1 MQDPH
6 KVLGI
11 EPDADHDT
19 ARKAFLRKAREW
31 HPDVS
36 TLDPSLAHEMF
47 QRLNAAYIAFKDPQP
62 ERQIPPTPVIRFSSQ
77 TFAVYRKRMKE
88 SRKYGVIN
96 KRRRRRKIIRMSVFG
111 MGR

>member
-11 EPDADHDT
+11 APDADPDT
-19 ARKAFLRKAREW
+19 ARKAFLNKAREW

-47 QRLNAAYIAFKDPQP
+47 QRLNAAYIAFRDPQP
-62 ERQIPPTPVIRFSSQ
+62 DRILPPTPVIRFSSQ

-88 SRKYGVIN
+88 SRQYGVIS
-96 KRRRRRKIIRMSVFG
+96 KRRRRRNTIKLGVFG
-111 MGR
+111 R

>member
-11 EPDADHDT
+11 EPDADSDT

-36 TLDPSLAHEMF
+36 TLDPTLAHDMF

-62 ERQIPPTPVIRFSSQ
+62 ERIPVQAPVILFSSQ

-88 SRKYGVIN
+88 SRQYGVIS
-96 KRRRRRKIIRMSVFG
+96 KRRRRRKTISLSVFG

>member
-6 KVLGI
+6 KILGI
-11 EPDADHDT
+11 ASDADPDT

-36 TLDPSLAHEMF
+36 ALDPAMAHEMF

-62 ERQIPPTPVIRFSSQ
+62 ERLPPPTPVIRFSSQ
-77 TFAVYRKRMKE
+77 TFAVYHKRMKE

-96 KRRRRRKIIRMSVFG
+96 KRRRRRGTIKLGVFG
-111 MGR
+111 R